1 MRASLRLVLA
11 LAFLGAGSA
20 LAQEFGQ
27 ESGELADPNAPELG
41 EAKGVR
47 LLLDDITTQ
56 VEPRAEVQLYFRVLS
71 SLGLP
76 IRGLKA
82 SDFEVWQEQQ
92 RIPDDLLELAALR
105 ASGARIAA
113 VVALDASGSMKGEA
127 FASAKDASLKLLEL
141 MDPEDPV
148 AVVTFADEVNTVVNF
163 GESRTQARK
172 ALRELEIDLP
182 KGQHTHLLD
191 GVHRAVELIRAQPTL
206 PRRSFVVVLSD
217 GEDEGSTT
225 TQEQV
230 IQLANGVE
238 DDPPVLLFAIGYVGR
253 ARAESMNALQQLA
266 GRAGGDFMRADTAA
280 SLQDFF
286 DAIANQVLSSY
297 VIRFPADLDGDRHT
311 LRLNFRGQ
319 SATRQVTYPDL
330 GSSLWPML
338 GALAAAAVLAGLG
351 ALVFLWRSRASAGRL
366 EVVSGANAGAV
377 VTLRAGKTRLGACE
391 DNDLIL
397 TDTTV
402 SRYHA
407 EILVDGRR
415 IEIEDLH
422 STNGTFVNGGP
433 VQRRQRI
440 RPGDRI
446 ALADVELRFER

>member
-1 MRASLRLVLA
+1 MRASLRLALA
-11 LAFLGAGSA
+11 LALLAAGPA
-20 LAQEFGQ
+20 FAQEP
-27 ESGELADPNAPELG
+27 EEPTDANAPELG
-41 EAKGVR
+41 GTKGVR
-47 LLLDDITTQ
+47 LLLDDVTTQ

-71 SLGLP
+71 ALGLP
-76 IRGLKA
+76 VRELKA
-82 SDFEVWQEQQ
+82 ADFEVWQEQE

-127 FASAKDASLKLLEL
+127 FAKAKEASLALLEL

-148 AVVTFADEVNTVVNF
+148 AVVTFADEVNTVVGF
-163 GESRTQARK
+163 GEPRSQARK

-191 GVHRAVELIRAQPTL
+191 GVHRAVELIRASPTL

-217 GEDEGSTT
+217 GEDEGSETT
-225 TQEQV
+225 ADAV
-230 IQLANGVE
+230 VKLANGIE
-238 DDPPVLLFAIGYVGR
+238 DEPPILLFAIGYVGR
-253 ARAESMNALQQLA
+253 SREESMNALQQLA

-297 VIRFPADLDGDRHT
+297 VIRFPADLDGERHT
-311 LRLNFRGQ
+311 LRLNFRGL

-338 GALAAAAVLAGLG
+338 GALAAAAALAGLG
-351 ALVFLWRSRASAGRL
+351 ALLFQWRARASAGRL

-377 VTLRAGKTRLGACE
+377 VMLRAGKTRLGACE

>member
-1 MRASLRLVLA
+1 MRAPLRLA
-11 LAFLGAGSA
+11 LALALLGAGPA
-20 LAQEFGQ
+20 LAQEA
-27 ESGELADPNAPELG
+27 GEPADANAPEL

-47 LLLDDITTQ
+47 LLLDDVTTQ

-76 IRGLKA
+76 IRELKA
-82 SDFEVWQEQQ
+82 SDFEVWQDKE
-92 RIPDDLLELAALR
+92 RIPDERLELAALR

-127 FASAKDASLKLLEL
+127 FASAKEASLKLLEL

-148 AVVTFADEVNTVVNF
+148 AVLTFGDEVDPVVSF
-163 GESRTQARK
+163 DQPRSEARK
-172 ALRELEIDLP
+172 ALRELEIDLA

-191 GVHRAVELIRAQPTL
+191 GVHRAVELLRANPTL

-217 GEDEGSTT
+217 GEDEGSQT
-225 TQEQV
+225 TQEEV
-230 IQLANGVE
+230 VKLANGVE
-238 DDPPVLLFAIGYVGR
+238 DEPPVLLFAIGYTGR
-253 ARAESMNALQQLA
+253 SRPESMQTLQHLA
-266 GRAGGDFMRADTAA
+266 GNTGGDFMQANTAA

-297 VIRFPADLDGDRHT
+297 VIRFPADLDGQRHA

-319 SATRQVTYPDL
+319 SATRQATYPDL
-330 GSSLWPML
+330 RSSLWPML
-338 GALAAAAVLAGLG
+338 GALAAAAALAGLG
-351 ALVFLWRSRASAGRL
+351 ALAFQWRARASAGRL
-366 EVVSGANAGAV
+366 EVVSGANTGAV

-397 TDTTV
+397 SDTTV